1 MATIS
6 RLKPDQVLYTVTR
19 QKMGNTTISRG
30 VLHRVVVKEIDPEGR
45 YVVASKNGNTARKYY
60 ERDVARWK
68 VNEPKPKGTIMGMP
82 NY

>member
-1 MATIS
+1 MATI
-6 RLKPDQVLYTVTR
+6 RNLKPDQVLYTVTR

-30 VLHRVVVKEIDPEGR
+30 VLHHVVVKEVDPEGR
-45 YVVASKNGNTARKYY
+45 FVMATWNSNPVRKYF

-68 VNEPKPKGTIMGMP
+68 VNQPQPKSTTMGMP